1 MEASEEILLNSLAN
15 WGVPIPAGV
24 SSVHDLT
31 PPTLFYV
38 CSQALRLI
46 DGPHHASSFPASLPE
61 DSTPDRVKICTDLA
75 SAFNNLGF
83 NPDLSFHKFLY
94 PSKEDL
100 YKLVRFLVGKLS
112 EASGALTS
120 GDGEN
125 VQNEQI
131 LTGLQDLRLKTQA
144 LESNYKKSQDDLI
157 QRPAEPNSVIHNV
170 EISVEESKT
179 TEQDFNPNERCS
191 GYHDSDLSEKV
202 ESSRKN
208 ATGDNDGSQNQELLR
223 KPMVAK
229 YSELQHADEERGL
242 LEAALE
248 MVLDDQHPLEFYI
261 EQLNNQM
268 EAKKQKLKELE
279 TEWMRRKKL
288 CKEKKEIL
296 SNLSL
301 DFIQRPLENL
311 QKGENCVGNRIYSVR
326 NQEKTA
332 DVKMVLKYTKDQ
344 HRITGG
350 IFTSCSREEELS
362 KLSSDLE
369 KQPKLAPR
377 RSYIERINEITK
389 NSRKQDNDI
398 QRILRDTR
406 ELQLESNTIQERLN
420 RTYAIVNETIFRII
434 AGKPR
439 KILLP
444 DKLTGFSQI
453 SMRALNRLLK
463 TFLPPTSRRDAADYE
478 AKLAII
484 TARSLNMDKLQADL
498 AAIRKENDLL
508 EQCLHNL

>member
-15 WGVPIPAGV
+15 SGVPIPAGV

-125 VQNEQI
+125 VQSEQI

-170 EISVEESKT
+170 EISVEESKP
-179 TEQDFNPNERCS
+179 TEQDFHPNERCT

-223 KPMVAK
+223 KPMMAK

-279 TEWMRRKKL
+279 TEWDA
-288 CKEKKEIL
+288 KEKALQEEKRNLEQSLIGLYPEAAGKLTERREIVLETESIL
-296 SNLSL
+296 SE
-301 DFIQRPLENL
+301 IKRREA
-311 QKGENCVGNRIYSVR
+311 K
-326 NQEKTA
+326 
-332 DVKMVLKYTKDQ
+332 KDPVARQ
-344 HRITGG
+344 
-350 IFTSCSREEELS
+350 
-362 KLSSDLE
+362 
-369 KQPKLAPR
+369 A
-377 RSYIERINEITK
+377 Y
-389 NSRKQDNDI
+389 
-398 QRILRDTR
+398 
-406 ELQLESNTIQERLN
+406 
-420 RTYAIVNETIFRII
+420 
-434 AGKPR
+434 
-439 KILLP
+439 
-444 DKLTGFSQI
+444 
-453 SMRALNRLLK
+453 RLL
-463 TFLPPTSRRDAADYE
+463 TNIHESFEQIAENILATDRSRRDAADYE